1 MPLSLCSKKNIQL
14 YAKLYL
20 LMFPKNL
27 LFLCLLYLGCFQGIQ
42 AQGQSVVDS
51 LIQLLPKTT
60 EDTAR
65 ARLYKAIVDQ
75 SVEQPDKALRYA
87 NLGLKHVSKMAWSKG
102 IGIFNGLI
110 GRIYSDQGAYAKAKP
125 YLITEL
131 KIHQKNED
139 QFNLASCQITLGT
152 LYLRQGQYSKALD
165 EYLIAL
171 KTAEK
176 SGLTTLVPVIYN
188 NISTVYFDQK
198 HFDKSLQYS
207 WKALA
212 LYREIG
218 DTLGVATAYSG
229 IANQFHL
236 KADTLKAIRYYQ
248 KALKVFQSIDAAI
261 KIAEVYQNQALLVK
275 QLNARLRLQLNAQ
288 AIWDQTYPAY
298 KLSITNLGNI
308 GWSFLDSSK
317 FNKSS
322 KKQALEQ
329 ATYYLHRAT
338 ELATVAKDESN
349 QHFLLGLKA
358 ELEAAK
364 GNYAQAFQ
372 AMYDYHAQH
381 DSIYSQ
387 ESKNKL
393 AEAESNFFLEKKDAE
408 IAIQKLTISNQR
420 KVQWAFVMGS
430 LLLVL
435 IAFLF
440 YRVSQI
446 RRKSNQQLQALN
458 QSLDLANR
466 QKAQLLAV
474 LSHDLRHPLSNLIS
488 LLHLQKN
495 APDLL
500 TPEMASQNQARI
512 TSNTEVLLENLENML
527 LWSKEQ
533 MNQASVEPQEVAV
546 TELFERL
553 ALNFSTQ
560 DQIQWAFDCPLDF
573 TLKADPNYLWIVLQ
587 NLSSNASKALKN
599 QSDGKIAWKAW
610 SEGQHKYLSITDNGP
625 GFPPNILSGSMAAQK
640 EIFLSGF
647 GLQVVHDFAQK
658 LGIELQFENAPE
670 SGAKVTLKIPS

>member
-1 MPLSLCSKKNIQL
+1 M
-14 YAKLYL
+14 
-20 LMFPKNL
+20 MPKNL
-27 LFLCLLYLGCFQGIQ
+27 LFLCLFFLGFIQNVQ
-42 AQGQSVVDS
+42 AQGQSVADS

-65 ARLYKAIVDQ
+65 ARLYKSIVDQ
-75 SVEQPDKALRYA
+75 LIEQPDKALRYA
-87 NLGLKHVSKMAWSKG
+87 NLGLKHVNKMAWAKG

-125 YLITEL
+125 YLIAEL
-131 KIHQKNED
+131 NIHQKNED

-176 SGLTTLVPVIYN
+176 SGLTTLLPVVYN
-188 NISTVYFDQK
+188 NISTLYFEQN

-207 WKALA
+207 LEALV

-218 DTLGVATAYSG
+218 DTLGIATTYSG
-229 IANQFHL
+229 IANQFQL
-236 KADTLKAIRYYQ
+236 KADTLQAIRYYQ
-248 KALKVFQSIDAAI
+248 KALKVFQSIDAPI

-288 AIWDQTYPAY
+288 AIWDQTYPAD

-308 GWSFLDSSK
+308 GWSLLDSSK
-317 FNKSS
+317 FNKTS

-338 ELATVAKDESN
+338 ELATEAKDESN

-372 AMYDYHAQH
+372 DMYAYHAQH

-420 KVQWAFVMGS
+420 KIQWAFALGS
-430 LLLVL
+430 LLLVV

-466 QKAQLLAV
+466 QKAQLLV

-533 MNQASVEPQEVAV
+533 MNQASVELQEVPV
-546 TELFERL
+546 TELFQRL
-553 ALNFSTQ
+553 ALTFSIQ
-560 DQIQWAFDCPLDF
+560 DQIQWAFDCPLGF

-625 GFPPNILSGSMAAQK
+625 GFPANILSGSMAAQK

>member
-1 MPLSLCSKKNIQL
+1 MTKLHLPMMPKKPLFLS
-14 YAKLYL
+14 
-20 LMFPKNL
+20 L
-27 LFLCLLYLGCFQGIQ
+27 LFLGYFQGIQ

-75 SVEQPDKALRYA
+75 LVDQPDKALHYA
-87 NLGLKHVSKMAWSKG
+87 NLGMKQVNKMAWAKG
-102 IGIFNGLI
+102 IGVFNGMI
-110 GRIYSDQGAYAKAKP
+110 GRIYSDQGAYVKAKP
-125 YLITEL
+125 YLIAEL
-131 KIHQKNED
+131 KIHQKNQD
-139 QFNLASCQITLGT
+139 QFNITSCQIALGT

-165 EYLIAL
+165 EYLSAL

-176 SGLTTLVPVIYN
+176 PGLTTLAPVIYN
-188 NISTVYFDQK
+188 NISTVYFEQN
-198 HFDKSLQYS
+198 HFDKSLKYAWQ
-207 WKALA
+207 ALA

-218 DTLGVATAYSG
+218 DTLGIATTYSG
-229 IANQFHL
+229 IANQFQL

-248 KALKVFQSIDAAI
+248 KALKVFQSIDAPT

-275 QLNARLRLQLNAQ
+275 QLKTRLQLQLKAQ
-288 AIWDQTYPAY
+288 AIWDQSYPAY

-308 GWSFLDSSK
+308 GWSFLDSAK
-317 FNKSS
+317 FNKTS
-322 KKQALEQ
+322 KKQALEL

-338 ELATVAKDESN
+338 ELSNVAKDEGN

-364 GNYAQAFQ
+364 GNYALAFQ
-372 AMYDYHAQH
+372 AMYAYHSQH

-393 AEAESNFFLEKKDAE
+393 AEAESNFFLEKKDTE

-420 KVQWAFVMGS
+420 KVQWAFALGS
-430 LLLVL
+430 LLLLV

-440 YRVSQI
+440 YRLSQI
-446 RRKSNQQLQALN
+446 RRKSNQQLQGLN
-458 QSLDLANR
+458 QSLDEANR

-527 LWSKEQ
+527 MWSKEQ
-533 MNQASVEPQEVAV
+533 MNRASVEPQEVAV

-553 ALNFSTQ
+553 KLTFSTQ
-560 DQIQWAFDCPLDF
+560 DQIHWAFDCPLGF
-573 TLKADPNYLWIVLQ
+573 TLHSDPNYLWIVLQ

-599 QSDGKIAWKAW
+599 QSDGKITWKAW
-610 SEGQHKYLSITDNGP
+610 REGQQNYLSITDNGP
-625 GFPPNILSGSMAAQK
+625 GFPANILSGSMAPQN

-658 LGIELQFENAPE
+658 LRIELQFENAPE
-670 SGAKVTLKIPS
+670 AGAKVTLKIQS